1 MKLLIMGLPNA
12 GKTTLATA
20 LARRLEAVHYNADDV
35 RKMHNDWD
43 FSAEGRL
50 RQAVRMGKICDAV
63 DGDDRYVIADFVC
76 PTSETRSAFGDAF
89 VIWVDRIDAG
99 RFEDTNKL
107 FEPPTIVDV
116 VVPAGML
123 VDEEVSMVMKEI
135 DKRNKGT

>member
-1 MKLLIMGLPNA
+1 MRILVCGLPNS

-20 LARRLEAVHYNADDV
+20 LARRLEAVHYNADEV

-50 RQAVRMGKICDAV
+50 RQAERMGKMCDEV
-63 DGDDRYVIADFVC
+63 DGDVIADFVC
-76 PTSETRSAFGDAF
+76 PTSETRRAFGDAF

-135 DKRNKGT
+135 DKRRVL

>member
-1 MKLLIMGLPNA
+1 MKLLVMGLSGA

-20 LARRLEAVHYNADDV
+20 LAKRLEAVHYNADDV

-50 RQAVRMGKICDAV
+50 RQAVRMGKMCDAV
-63 DGDDRYVIADFVC
+63 DGDVIADFVC
-76 PTSETRSAFGDAF
+76 PTAETRRAFGDAF

-99 RFEDTNKL
+99 RFEDTNML

-135 DKRNKGT
+135 DKRRVL

>member
-20 LARRLEAVHYNADDV
+20 LAKRLEAVHYNADDV

-43 FSAEGRL
+43 FSAAGRL
-50 RQAVRMGKICDAV
+50 RQASRMGKMCDDV

-76 PTSETRSAFGDAF
+76 PTNETRRAFGDAF

-123 VDEEVSMVMKEI
+123 VDEEVSMIMHEI
-135 DKRNKGT
+135 DKRRVL